1 MNEQIEKTDVKTPKA
16 TRKDIHLPRRLFH
29 LTMGVGSGTI
39 YALFLTHNQAV
50 YILGT
55 CACLLYIFEQVRLN
69 YPEYSGTLSRV
80 TKYFLRAEEQ
90 LKESASIP
98 FVMGLLLTI
107 LTFPKSVSLVA
118 IYTLAISDP
127 LSAIIGIKF
136 GRTRIV
142 PHKSLEGSL
151 AFFLSCFCIICFVYS
166 PYLETKSWTL
176 LFVAF
181 AVSFSV
187 SVFEMLPIKL
197 DDNLTIP
204 IFSAVTMWLAQTLLL
219 L

>member
-1 MNEQIEKTDVKTPKA
+1 MDENKKVVA
-16 TRKDIHLPRRLFH
+16 TRSDLHLPRRMFH
-29 LTMGVGSGTI
+29 LTMGVTSGTI

-50 YILGT
+50 YILGI
-55 CACLLYIFEQVRLN
+55 CASLLYIFEQVRLN
-69 YPEYSGTLSRV
+69 YPEYSGHFAKV
-80 TKYFLRAEEQ
+80 THYFLRAEEQ

-127 LSAIIGIKF
+127 LSAIIGIKY
-136 GRTRIV
+136 GRTKVV
-142 PHKSLEGSL
+142 PHKSLEGSA
-151 AFFLSCFCIICFVYS
+151 AFFISCFIIICSVYS
-166 PYLETKSWTL
+166 SEFQEGPITV

-181 AVSFSV
+181 SV
-187 SVFEMLPIKL
+187 AFCVTVFEMLPIKL

-204 IFSAVTMWLAQTLLL
+204 IFTSIAMWIASALFVI
-219 L
+219 